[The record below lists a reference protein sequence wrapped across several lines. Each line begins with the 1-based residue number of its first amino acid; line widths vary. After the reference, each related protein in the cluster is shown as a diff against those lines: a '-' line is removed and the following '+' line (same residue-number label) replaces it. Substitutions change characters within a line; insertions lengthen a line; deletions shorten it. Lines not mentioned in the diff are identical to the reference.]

1 MTPAQLDTIAAEAA
15 GGCSTCVELV
25 AEVRRLQAAL
35 QQAEL
40 YCDDTRK
47 VLHGSNAAL
56 LAAKERAESAE
67 KALEVLV
74 QRQAAVV
81 AERDKLRAALQL
93 VFGDGV
99 HRGGISV
106 AAWVA
111 VRDALA
117 AHPAPDAL
125 SDKESR

>member
-1 MTPAQLDTIAAEAA
+1 MTSQELDTIAAEAA

-25 AEVRRLQAAL
+25 AEVRR
-35 QQAEL
+35 
-40 YCDDTRK
+40 
-47 VLHGSNAAL
+47 
-56 LAAKERAESAE
+56 
-67 KALEVLV
+67 
-74 QRQAAVV
+74 
-81 AERDKLRAALQL
+81 LRAALQL

-117 AHPAPDAL
+117 THPAPDTPSDTVAMPRGMLEAL
-125 SDKESR
+125 VASFDPCEPEYADKLRALLRGGE